1 MNDGA
6 WLEIVQVLHCTGYLY
21 GKLDNDIGREGALAD
36 ELAQRFPFRVLHH
49 EEHPFCLK
57 RYAMQLD
64 DVWVRKMIMQ
74 SGLTDDC
81 LVDVAHQTGV
91 IVDGLL
97 DGHKVAIVL
106 GSVHLPEATLP
117 HQTLKP
123 EVLKVYYG

>member
-36 ELAQRFPFRVLHH
+36 ELPQRLPFRIFHH
-49 EEHPFCLK
+49 EEHSFGLK

-97 DGHKVAIVL
+97 DGHQAAIIL
-106 GSVHLPEATLP
+106 GPVHLPEATLP
-117 HQTLKP
+117 H
-123 EVLKVYYG
+123 